1 MEKTTALSPFKT
13 MQISTKTS
21 LTSESKRGW
30 RLKKHSSKS
39 SEKSS
44 YLKTNNNRSSPL
56 ENAKDELEVFCVQM
70 NKGIDISE
78 KEKEEVDERV
88 KNVEKYYQSSLM
100 SSTMENV
107 ANGCWRVIYS
117 TAPPPSN
124 GQLFGPIVGTAFQSI
139 DKEEKTYENVL
150 ALGNWLTLRLKATYE
165 ILENTNNTRWTVT
178 FRSIQVELFEKKEP
192 VFVKAFPK
200 GTTREWLTT
209 FQDDEWRIVRA
220 GRTKE
225 EISKNVFVMRREKP
239 WWET

>member
-13 MQISTKTS
+13 IQLTTKTS
-21 LTSESKRGW
+21 FTSGVKRGW
-30 RLKKHSSKS
+30 RQKVHSSKS

-56 ENAKDELEVFCVQM
+56 ENAKDELEVLCVQM
-70 NKGIDISE
+70 NKGIDISD

-88 KNVEKYYQSSLM
+88 KNVEKYYQSS
-100 SSTMENV
+100 STNKTMEDL

-139 DKEEKTYENVL
+139 DAKEKTYENVL

>member
-70 NKGIDISE
+70 NKGIDISD

-88 KNVEKYYQSSLM
+88 KNVEKYYQSS
-100 SSTMENV
+100 STNKTMEDL

-139 DKEEKTYENVL
+139 DAKEKTYENVL